1 MSSHDTFIDVYVIH
15 ASCLP
20 LQPSPH
26 PSLNMPSSPLSPHDM
41 PSLPLGW
48 CEGHG
53 VPQVE
58 ANLDTNP
65 ETKDGYEEEQES
77 SSENARPLLF
87 FYDSEA
93 TGYSVY
99 NDCITEIA
107 AKVTGVPLSSI
118 SNPSF
123 SNLIH
128 TSRNI
133 PERGKEIVI
142 TIITIMAY
150 LL

>member
-1 MSSHDTFIDVYVIH
+1 
-15 ASCLP
+15 
-20 LQPSPH
+20 
-26 PSLNMPSSPLSPHDM
+26 M

-65 ETKDGYEEEQES
+65 KTNDGHEEEQED

-87 FYDSEA
+87 FYDCEA
-93 TGYSVY
+93 TGLSVY

-107 AKVTGVPLSSI
+107 AKVTGVPLSSV

-128 TSRNI
+128 TPQNI
-133 PERGKEIVI
+133 PEIGRNIK
-142 TIITIMAY
+142 
-150 LL
+150 